1 MDETTLGNAEA
12 PGLKPG
18 RYKGKTGWSTR
29 SEIEARWGVAWCAP
43 TEVRVGQ
50 PGFVCLRLKP
60 QKRRQAAAL
69 QNWCCELFGGEVVG
83 VDWGVAGPLFRQVFE
98 GEDGGYGADGDAGA
112 AVDAF
117 DGIDVE
123 LLFGVVAGLVFARV
137 DAVHR
142 ADVDAGGIFCADAR
156 LGDYVS
162 HLLLLGQIADRCLPG
177 VYSFA
182 LKALPAKPFCL
193 LRVTFGSSLLMIV
206 RDEGGILNWG
216 ALRAREGKVWRLGRA
231 LQRLRQRREERH
243 GSED

>member
-1 MDETTLGNAEA
+1 MLRPYGNERRSTGFCLLEA
-12 PGLKPG
+12 
-18 RYKGKTGWSTR
+18 
-29 SEIEARWGVAWCAP
+29 VAVKAASS
-43 TEVRVGQ
+43 
-50 PGFVCLRLKP
+50 
-60 QKRRQAAAL
+60 RRTPK
-69 QNWCCELFGGEVVG
+69 LFWGEVVG
-83 VDWGVAGPLFRQVFE
+83 VDGGVAGPLFRQVFE
-98 GEDGGYGADGDAGA
+98 GEDGGYRADGDAGA

-216 ALRAREGKVWRLGRA
+216 ALRAREGKVGRLGRRA
-231 LQRLRQRREERH
+231 LRRLRLQRLRQRRKQRH
-243 GSED
+243 GSEDPPLQRAPRSANLKIRQYRTFYGDGLGDRH